1 MVFQVSFCL
10 RVTLGTHVSITCLSL
25 NNLSRQE
32 AADNPCIDPHQK
44 SKSYKYLSHLDVCH

>member
-25 NNLSRQE
+25 NNLSRLE

-44 SKSYKYLSHLDVCH
+44 SKSYKYLSHLDACH